1 MSKNY
6 LNIYNNLI
14 NLTRN
19 KNLYKDFAIQDT
31 FSDRLILFLFHFAFF
46 LKVFKINNE
55 KKILQNIYDDIFR
68 YLELSI
74 REMGYGDVTINKK
87 MKIYINNFHSILDK
101 INDWESLSYNYKEGI
116 LITFTNKNYNNSYLV
131 DYFDKYID
139 TLKKS
144 SLNSYLKGVITPKF

>member
-1 MSKNY
+1 
-6 LNIYNNLI
+6 
-14 NLTRN
+14 
-19 KNLYKDFAIQDT
+19 
-31 FSDRLILFLFHFAFF
+31 
-46 LKVFKINNE
+46 
-55 KKILQNIYDDIFR
+55 
-68 YLELSI
+68 
-74 REMGYGDVTINKK
+74 MGYGDVTINKK